1 MITSFF
7 RALSLITCC
16 AAWFACG
23 PAQKIRLNTNAIPDG
38 KTFSYQQT
46 TTSTTTLE
54 NSEEKTVTSEKNIQH
69 FTYTLLQ
76 KNPDGSSSW
85 MANITHYQTSNR
97 KGDAV
102 FYFDTDHLEIEQDP
116 VKALVFKKLVHSPFR
131 FTVQPDG
138 VISDMKGMD
147 ELWKAVSDSIEPAK
161 KPAFEMMMQQF
172 GDQFLADAIK
182 NTWSFYPPKAIRK
195 GKRWKKESVIALFN
209 AKSHVSYHL
218 DDIFA
223 NEVAI
228 SSSTVIKGDPK
239 APGEIKMGPAKINY
253 FLNGQGTG
261 NIHLD
266 PTFGMIITS
275 EALLLLEGKMEI
287 KVPYLAAQAMPITI
301 KTKVLLEQ
309 Q

>member
-23 PAQKIRLNTNAIPDG
+23 PAQKIRLNTNVIPSG
-38 KTFSYQQT
+38 KTFAYQQT
-46 TTSTTTLE
+46 TTSTTILE
-54 NSEEKTVTSEKNIQH
+54 SSEEKTVTSEKNIQH
-69 FTYTLLQ
+69 FTYTFLQ

-85 MANITHYQTSNR
+85 RAHITRYQTIS
-97 KGDAV
+97 GTVEAV
-102 FYFDTDHLEIEQDP
+102 SHFDTDHLEKEQDP
-116 VKALVFKKLVHSPFR
+116 IRALIFKKLVHSPFR

-138 VISDMKGMD
+138 VISGMNGMD

-161 KPAFEMMMQQF
+161 KPAFEMMMKQF
-172 GDQFLADAIK
+172 GDQFLTDAIK
-182 NTWSFYPPKAIRK
+182 NTWSFYPSKAVRK
-195 GKRWKKESVIALFN
+195 GKKWKKDSIITLFN
-209 AKSHVSYHL
+209 AKSHVSYYL

-228 SSSTVIKGDPK
+228 TSSTIIKGDPK
-239 APGEIKMGPAKINY
+239 APGEIKMGPAQINY

-261 NIHLD
+261 HIHLD
-266 PTFGMIITS
+266 PIFGMVITS

-287 KVPYLAAQAMPITI
+287 KVPYLASQAMPVTI